1 MKRILAHNECD
12 AQKRRDEFEEHYK
25 TYSGHGYDLDKIKK
39 TVNKELNPK
48 FLRYYHGES
57 AKFSNEHNPIFSFCD
72 GRMQF
77 TEQGLRDTLKKKG
90 GNSELLKMEIAEIP
104 SETAEYNTS
113 LYFKRKDVMTQ
124 ICTITYDCIQM
135 EIKRTYVKG
144 SPFSHYTI
152 IPAKEIPWYNTSGNY
167 NIHTLELTEQE
178 FYFLDLATLLM
189 DLALEYRLRQE
200 EIAYHAKQMRILT
213 MDTAVL
219 DEEQIPLDPID
230 DATIES
236 IIAECSN
243 KGIDSGNTFK
253 AIVQPWMDTI
263 RDYLMLMTNKY
274 GDRFELRYF
283 DIRSGDSEFGQLYN
297 TKVNYWWP
305 ARTVAE
311 HCEGKEVVG
320 EFVHYNSSNL
330 YKEEYTIKRTKE
342 RLNNEYIYEAAENYD
357 KKRSGDRYI
366 ANLKVEESEMVMVQ
380 FIYSSSIFD
389 TLAIFPNVNDCRF
402 RLDIKGRIGIHAL
415 VGYLKLMPA
424 LCKKMDELAARID
437 KILEK
442 QR

>member
-135 EIKRTYVKG
+135 EIKRTYIKG

-152 IPAKEIPWYNTSGNY
+152 IPAKEMWVNCNVIFESDLFN
-167 NIHTLELTEQE
+167 LTEQE

-236 IIAECSN
+236 IIAECGN

-253 AIVQPWMDTI
+253 AIVQPWMDAI
-263 RDYLMLMTNKY
+263 SNYFILMSNKY
-274 GDRFELRYF
+274 DDRFSIKNFEIER
-283 DIRSGDSEFGQLYN
+283 ISEFVPLYN
-297 TKVNYWWP
+297 TRVRGFWWYKN
-305 ARTVAE
+305 TVTE
-311 HCEGKEVVG
+311 ICEGKEVVG
-320 EFVHYNSSNL
+320 EIVITASKFLSNPSREQ
-330 YKEEYTIKRTKE
+330 KIACFRVGD
-342 RLNNEYIYEAAENYD
+342 AEMIMD
-357 KKRSGDRYI
+357 
-366 ANLKVEESEMVMVQ
+366 EM
-380 FIYSSSIFD
+380 IYSSFD
-389 TLAIFPNVNDCRF
+389 LKNTLAIFPNARDRRF
-402 RLDIKGRIGIHAL
+402 RLDINGSIGIHAL
-415 VGYLKLMPA
+415 VGYLKLMPV

-437 KILEK
+437 KMLEK

>member
-1 MKRILAHNECD
+1 MKKILAHSKSD

-25 TYSGHGYDLDKIKK
+25 TNSGHGYDLDKIKK
-39 TVNKELNPK
+39 TVNKELDLK

-57 AKFSNEHNPIFSFCD
+57 AKFSNEPNPIFSFCD

-77 TEQGLRDTLKKKG
+77 TEQGLCAALKKKG
-90 GNSELLKMEIAEIP
+90 GDPELLKMEIAEIP
-104 SETAEYNTS
+104 SETAKYNTS

-124 ICTITYDCIQM
+124 VCTITYDCIQM
-135 EIKRTYVKG
+135 EIRRTYVKG

-152 IPAKEIPWYNTSGNY
+152 IPAKEIPWCTTSGY
-167 NIHTLELTEQE
+167 YHIHTLELTEQE

-189 DLALEYRLRQE
+189 DLALEYLLRQE

-213 MDTAVL
+213 METTVL
-219 DEEQIPLDPID
+219 DEENIPLEPID
-230 DATIES
+230 DTTIES
-236 IIAECSN
+236 SIAECSS
-243 KGIDSGNTFK
+243 KGLNCDNTFK

-274 GDRFELRYF
+274 DDRFSLEDFEIERISKF
-283 DIRSGDSEFGQLYN
+283 VPLYN
-297 TKVNYWWP
+297 TKVKCLWP

-311 HCEGKEVVG
+311 HCEGKQVVG
-320 EFVHYNSSNL
+320 EYVIDAPKHFSAPVRRQTVACF
-330 YKEEYTIKRTKE
+330 KV
-342 RLNNEYIYEAAENYD
+342 
-357 KKRSGDRYI
+357 GD
-366 ANLKVEESEMVMVQ
+366 SEMIMDEM
-380 FIYSSSIFD
+380 IYSSFGLKN
-389 TLAIFPNVNDCRF
+389 TLAIFPNARVRRF
-402 RLDIKGRIGIHAL
+402 RLDIKGSIGIHAL

-437 KILEK
+437 KMLEK

>member
-12 AQKRRDEFEEHYK
+12 AQKRRDAFGERYNA
-25 TYSGHGYDLDKIKK
+25 YIGRGYDLDEIKRD
-39 TVNKELNPK
+39 VNEKLECK
-48 FLRYYHGES
+48 YLRFYLGES
-57 AKFSNEHNPIFSFCD
+57 YKFKNEPNPIVSFND

-77 TEQGLRDTLKKKG
+77 TEQGLRAALKKKG
-90 GNSELLKMEIAEIP
+90 ADLELLKMEIAEIP

-152 IPAKEIPWYNTSGNY
+152 IPAKEIPWYTTRGNY
-167 NIHTLELTEQE
+167 HIHTLELTEQE

-236 IIAECSN
+236 IIAECGN

-253 AIVQPWMDTI
+253 AIVQPWMDAI
-263 RDYLMLMTNKY
+263 SNYFMLMSNKY
-274 GDRFELRYF
+274 DDRFSLKDFEIERISKF
-283 DIRSGDSEFGQLYN
+283 VSLYN
-297 TKVNYWWP
+297 TRVRGFWYKK
-305 ARTVAE
+305 TVTE
-311 HCEGKEVVG
+311 ICEGKEVVG
-320 EFVHYNSSNL
+320 EIVITASKSLSNPNRQQN
-330 YKEEYTIKRTKE
+330 IACFRVGD
-342 RLNNEYIYEAAENYD
+342 AEMIMD
-357 KKRSGDRYI
+357 
-366 ANLKVEESEMVMVQ
+366 EM
-380 FIYSSSIFD
+380 IYSSFGLKN
-389 TLAIFPNVNDCRF
+389 TLAIFPNARDRRF
-402 RLDIKGRIGIHAL
+402 RLDINGSIGIHAL
-415 VGYLKLMPA
+415 VSYLKLMPA

-437 KILEK
+437 KML
-442 QR
+442 

>member
-1 MKRILAHNECD
+1 MKKILAHSKSD

-39 TVNKELNPK
+39 TVNKELDLK

-57 AKFSNEHNPIFSFCD
+57 AKFSNEPNPIFSFCD

-77 TEQGLRDTLKKKG
+77 TEQGLCAALKKKG
-90 GNSELLKMEIAEIP
+90 GNPELLKMEIAEIP

-135 EIKRTYVKG
+135 EIRRTYVKG
-144 SPFSHYTI
+144 SPYSHYTI
-152 IPAKEIPWYNTSGNY
+152 IPAKEIPWRTTSGY
-167 NIHTLELTEQE
+167 YYIHTLELTEQE

-189 DLALEYRLRQE
+189 DLALEYSLRQE
-200 EIAYHAKQMRILT
+200 EIAYHAKQMRILAMET
-213 MDTAVL
+213 TVL
-219 DEEQIPLDPID
+219 DEENIPLEPID
-230 DATIES
+230 DTAIES
-236 IIAECSN
+236 SIAECSS
-243 KGIDSGNTFK
+243 KGLDCDNTFK

-274 GDRFELRYF
+274 GDRFELRHF
-283 DIRSGDSEFGQLYN
+283 DIEPGDSEFGQLYN
-297 TKVNYWWP
+297 TKVKCLWP
-305 ARTVAE
+305 VRTVAE
-311 HCEGKEVVG
+311 HCEGKQVVG
-320 EFVHYNSSNL
+320 EYVIDAPKHFSAPVRRQ
-330 YKEEYTIKRTKE
+330 TV
-342 RLNNEYIYEAAENYD
+342 ACF
-357 KKRSGDRYI
+357 
-366 ANLKVEESEMVMVQ
+366 KVGGSEMIMDEM
-380 FIYSSSIFD
+380 IYSSGLKN
-389 TLAIFPNVNDCRF
+389 TLAIFPNARVRRF
-402 RLDIKGRIGIHAL
+402 RLDIMGSIGIHAL

-437 KILEK
+437 KMLEK

>member
-1 MKRILAHNECD
+1 MSVGEIRKTDNMKKILAHSKSD

-39 TVNKELNPK
+39 TVNKELDLK

-57 AKFSNEHNPIFSFCD
+57 AKFSNEPNPIVSFCD

-77 TEQGLRDTLKKKG
+77 TEQGLCAALKKKG
-90 GNSELLKMEIAEIP
+90 GNPELLKMEIAEIP

-135 EIKRTYVKG
+135 EIRRTYVKG
-144 SPFSHYTI
+144 SPYSHYTI
-152 IPAKEIPWYNTSGNY
+152 IPAKEIPWRTTSGNY
-167 NIHTLELTEQE
+167 YIHTLELTEQE

-189 DLALEYRLRQE
+189 DLALEYSLRQE
-200 EIAYHAKQMRILT
+200 EIAYHAKQMRILAMET
-213 MDTAVL
+213 TVL
-219 DEEQIPLDPID
+219 DEENIPLEPID
-230 DATIES
+230 DTAIES
-236 IIAECSN
+236 SIAECSS
-243 KGIDSGNTFK
+243 KGLDCDNTFK

-274 GDRFELRYF
+274 GDRFELRHF
-283 DIRSGDSEFGQLYN
+283 DIEPGDSEFGQLYN
-297 TKVNYWWP
+297 TKVKCLWP
-305 ARTVAE
+305 PRTVAE
-311 HCEGKEVVG
+311 HCEGKQVVG
-320 EFVHYNSSNL
+320 EYVIDAPKHFSDPVRRQTVACF
-330 YKEEYTIKRTKE
+330 KV
-342 RLNNEYIYEAAENYD
+342 
-357 KKRSGDRYI
+357 GD
-366 ANLKVEESEMVMVQ
+366 SEMIMDEM
-380 FIYSSSIFD
+380 IYSSFGLKN
-389 TLAIFPNVNDCRF
+389 TLAIFPNARVRRF
-402 RLDIKGRIGIHAL
+402 RLDIKGSIGIHAL

-437 KILEK
+437 KMLEK

>member
-1 MKRILAHNECD
+1 MKRILAHSERD

-25 TYSGHGYDLDKIKK
+25 TYIGRGYDLDKIKK
-39 TVNKELNPK
+39 TVNEKLECK
-48 FLRYYHGES
+48 YLRFYLGES
-57 AKFSNEHNPIFSFCD
+57 YKFKNEPNPIVSFSD
-72 GRMQF
+72 GKLQF
-77 TEQGLRDTLKKKG
+77 TEQGLRAELKKKG
-90 GNSELLKMEIAEIP
+90 ADPELLKMEIAEIP

-274 GDRFELRYF
+274 GDRFELSYF

-305 ARTVAE
+305 ERTVAE
-311 HCEGKEVVG
+311 HCKGKQVVG
-320 EFVHYNSSNL
+320 EFVHYNRSNP
-330 YKEEYTIKRTKE
+330 YAEEYTIKRTKE
-342 RLNNEYIYEAAENYD
+342 WRNNEYIYEAAENYD
-357 KKRSGDRYI
+357 KKRSGHRYI

-380 FIYSSSIFD
+380 FIYSSSIFN

-402 RLDIKGRIGIHAL
+402 RLDIKGSIGIHAL

-437 KILEK
+437 KMLEK